1 MKYAILFLFLLM
13 MSKISCAQLPPIGID
28 LSTGSFVGQPS
39 IGFSTWTGVRYNINQ
54 YIQTGIYTGFHQY
67 TGITFMNIHG
77 LNTFDA
83 GVYINGEFLKSPLT
97 PVYTIRGGMQFGSIG
112 QYASKGFGSTV
123 ELGVKLRLGDIFSVA
138 LCTAYG
144 IVSTKVD
151 GAASSTSADIVHPV
165 IPVYLRISYH

>member
-1 MKYAILFLFLLM
+1 MKYTILFLFMLM
-13 MSKISCAQLPPIGID
+13 MSKISFAQLPAIGVD

-54 YIQTGIYTGFHQY
+54 YLQTGLYTGYHQY
-67 TGITFMNIHG
+67 TGITFLNING

-97 PVYTIRGGMQFGSIG
+97 PVYTLRGGMQFGSIG
-112 QYASKGFGSTV
+112 PYASKGFGSTL
-123 ELGVKLRLGDIFSVA
+123 ELGVKLRLGEIFSIA

-144 IVSTKVD
+144 IVTTKVD
-151 GAASSTSADIVHPV
+151 GAGSNSNADYVHPV